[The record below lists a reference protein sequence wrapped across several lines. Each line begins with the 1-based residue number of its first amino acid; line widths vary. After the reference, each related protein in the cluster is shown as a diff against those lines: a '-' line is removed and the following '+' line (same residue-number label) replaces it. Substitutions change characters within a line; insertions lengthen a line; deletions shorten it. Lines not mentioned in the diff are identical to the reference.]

1 MSNFSNEEVV
11 AGEMASLIVA
21 SKNISL
27 TLLGI
32 VFYSVVQVNASQLD
46 PSLISRELRSFAND
60 ALGVDKLQVR

>member
-1 MSNFSNEEVV
+1 
-11 AGEMASLIVA
+11 MASLIVA

-27 TLLGI
+27 TLLAI
-32 VFYSVVQVNASQLD
+32 VFYSVVFLQANASQLD

>member
-1 MSNFSNEEVV
+1 M

-21 SKNISL
+21 SKTISL

-32 VFYSVVQVNASQLD
+32 VFYSVVFLQVNASQLD

>member
-1 MSNFSNEEVV
+1 M